1 MESKYMIYWCHFVV
15 SYENWTEKQFIIYS
29 PDTQRATPAL
39 KSDNRTLRSFYSVQ
53 LFKPPQTHHLP
64 MSCAVVA
71 VVVETV
77 RKRRKFAAKKKLL

>member
-39 KSDNRTLRSFYSVQ
+39 ESDNRTLRSFYSVA
-53 LFKPPQTHHLP
+53 LQTSP
-64 MSCAVVA
+64 NPSSSYEQCRCRGRGWDSEKAS
-71 VVVETV
+71 EIC
-77 RKRRKFAAKKKLL
+77 R